1 MNEIVVNQRVAPS
14 GAHCRGTAT
23 EEYAQEHPGSAGRA
37 RISSTLMSTEAAA
50 KGVARPG
57 KGLPSKRG
65 AGART
70 VLLRSLLRRIIR
82 KGTLTLV
89 TPDGHSSDFGDGEPS
104 VTIRIADQATVW
116 RLFLNP
122 DLALG
127 EAYMDGTLIVESG
140 GVHDLLD
147 LCLANLGWDTGHW
160 VQRARALG
168 RRLGRRVAQHNP
180 VSVSRANVAHHYDL
194 SDLLYELFLDAD
206 RQYSCAY
213 YMSPDDTLEQAQDQ
227 KKRHIAAK
235 LVLRPGQSVLDIG
248 SGWGGLAI
256 HLARNADVDVTGVT
270 LSTEQ
275 QGYASRR
282 ADDAGLKDRV
292 QFLLRDYR
300 NETGRYDRIVSVGM
314 LEHVGVGHY
323 GEYFRKVKDLLTED
337 GVALIHTI
345 GSASGPSAAN
355 AWIHK
360 YIFPGGYTPALSEIV
375 PAIERAGLHITD
387 IEVLRLHYA
396 ETLKDWRERFMANRA
411 RIAAIYDE
419 RFCRMWEFYLAG
431 CEAAFRHSG
440 LVVFQIQLSK
450 RIDTVPLTRDYIGE
464 WELARF
470 DLNDPVRAV
479 QYRPSERAADLMEK

>member
-1 MNEIVVNQRVAPS
+1 MNKIVMNERMVPS
-14 GAHCRGTAT
+14 DWRSCGTAA
-23 EEYAQEHPGSAGRA
+23 EDHVHEHHSSAGGP
-37 RISSTLMSTEAAA
+37 RISSTLMLAGATTEA
-50 KGVARPG
+50 VHRPQAIVSRKQG
-57 KGLPSKRG
+57 PG
-65 AGART
+65 ASAST
-70 VLLRSLLRRIIR
+70 FLLRSLLRRVIR

-89 TPDGHSSDFGDGEPS
+89 TPDGCACDVGHGEPS
-104 VTIRIADQATVW
+104 VTIRITDQGTVR

-127 EAYMDGTLIVESG
+127 EAYMDGTLVVEDG
-140 GVHDLLD
+140 GIHDLLD

-168 RRLGRRVAQHNP
+168 RRLGRRLAQRNP
-180 VSVSRANVAHHYDL
+180 GSVSRANVAHHYDL
-194 SDLLYELFLDAD
+194 SDLLYELFLDDD

-213 YMSPDDTLEQAQDQ
+213 YMSPDDTLEQAQEQ
-227 KKRHIAAK
+227 KKQHIAAK
-235 LVLRPGQSVLDIG
+235 LLLRAGQRVLDIG
-248 SGWGGLAI
+248 SGWGGLAL

-275 QGYASRR
+275 HGYASRR
-282 ADDAGLKDRV
+282 ANDVGLNDRV
-292 QFLLRDYR
+292 RFLLRDYR
-300 NETGRYDRIVSVGM
+300 DENGRYDRIVSVGM
-314 LEHVGVGHY
+314 FEHVGVGHY
-323 GEYFRKVKDLLTED
+323 SEYFKKVRDLLSDD

-345 GSASGPSAAN
+345 GSAAGPSAAN
-355 AWIHK
+355 PWIRK

-375 PAIERAGLHITD
+375 PAIERAGLHMTD

-396 ETLKDWRERFMANRA
+396 ETLKDWRKRFMANRD

-450 RIDTVPLTRDYIGE
+450 RVDTVPLTRDYI
-464 WELARF
+464 A
-470 DLNDPVRAV
+470 
-479 QYRPSERAADLMEK
+479 